1 MKLSELLSGIE
12 FSELADADEGLEI
25 EAVTSDSRRVKP
37 GTVFVAMRGTAFDG
51 HMFVDDALRNGAA
64 CIVHE
69 KPVEVP
75 PGVCHLR
82 VSDARQLYP
91 LLVAR
96 LVGYPSE
103 KLRVI
108 GVTGTNGKTTVT
120 LLVDSILRTAG
131 HTSCVLGTL
140 GTRLPLSTEQP
151 DPLSFTGRG
160 LTTPDAADLQSTIEN
175 CLQLGATHLVME
187 VSSHALDQRR
197 VDSVHFR
204 GRIFTNLTREHLDYH
219 VTMENYAQVKRSFF
233 ERAEF
238 GIPEYAVVNAD
249 DELGREILRSATC
262 PALSFGFGEMTSLSA
277 RVTRRDLNG
286 IECEL
291 FFRDGNDAGWPD
303 AVTGFRTTIRSPLIG
318 RYNVTNILAAAGTAL
333 MENVSAE
340 DIAVGVEA
348 VRAIPGRLERVEN
361 RRGLHVFVDYAHTQ
375 DALSNVLQ
383 TIREA
388 AADARII
395 CVFGCGGDR
404 DREKRPVMG
413 QTVAAIAHAVFVTN
427 DNPRSEEP
435 QQIIDEILAGIP
447 DEARTHCTVE
457 PDRQRAIEAALSS
470 AKAGD
475 VVLIAGKGHEDYQV
489 FADRTEH
496 FSDVEAAREFMK

>member
-1 MKLSELLSGIE
+1 MKLSELLAGIE
-12 FSELADADEGLEI
+12 FSELADADESLEI

-37 GTVFVAMRGTAFDG
+37 GTVFVAMRGTTFDG
-51 HMFVDDALRNGAA
+51 HMFVDDAVRNGAA

-82 VSDARQLYP
+82 ISDARRLYP
-91 LLVAR
+91 LLAAR
-96 LVGYPSE
+96 LAGHPSE

-108 GVTGTNGKTTVT
+108 GVTGTNGKTSIM
-120 LLVDSILRTAG
+120 LLADSILRAAG
-131 HTSCVLGTL
+131 HKSCVLGTL
-140 GTRLPLSTEQP
+140 GMRLPLSDVQP
-151 DPLSFTGRG
+151 DPLAFTGRG
-160 LTTPDAADLQSTIEN
+160 LTTPDASDLQSTIAD
-175 CLQLGATHLVME
+175 CAQLGATHLVME

-219 VTMENYAQVKRSFF
+219 ITMENYARVKRSFF
-233 ERAEF
+233 ERNEF
-238 GIPEYAVVNAD
+238 GVPEYAVVNAD
-249 DELGREILRSATC
+249 DELGQEILRTAEC
-262 PALSFGFGEMTSLSA
+262 PALSYGFGETTSLTA
-277 RVTRRDLNG
+277 RVTRRDLHG

-303 AVTGFRTTIRSPLIG
+303 AVAGFKATVRSPLIG
-318 RYNVTNILAAAGTAL
+318 RYNVTNILAAAGAAL

-340 DIAVGVEA
+340 DIAAGVEA

-361 RRGLHVFVDYAHTQ
+361 AGGLHVFVDYAHTP

-388 AADARII
+388 AAGARII

-413 QTVAAIAHAVFVTN
+413 QTVAAIADAVFVTN

-435 QQIIDEILAGIP
+435 QQIIDEILVGIP
-447 DEARTHCTVE
+447 DEARARCTVE
-457 PDRQRAIEAALSS
+457 PDRRRAIEAALST
-470 AKAGD
+470 AGAGD
-475 VVLIAGKGHEDYQV
+475 IVLIAGKGHEDYQI

-496 FSDVEAAREFMK
+496 FSDVEAAREFLG